1 MGRTMKVR
9 PKLAVLDVA
18 GTTLD
23 VGDVIPAALRAAFE
37 PLGETLE
44 DSDIA
49 GVRGRSKREA
59 VERLVAKLNPP
70 PEHPTSV
77 SARTW
82 DRFREELRQRL
93 PGSVHPI
100 PGAAE
105 AIAWLR
111 VEVGPVWLTS
121 GFDRETLDDLMRVA
135 GWDPPL
141 IAGTI
146 SGDDVERGRP
156 APDMIHAAMRRSGVT
171 DPRDVLVAGD
181 TEADLEAAAAA
192 GVAWTFGVLTGAHD
206 RAALRSHTEAE
217 IIGSIADLPAWMAG
231 RV

>member
-1 MGRTMKVR
+1 MKVR

-121 GFDRETLDDLMRVA
+121 GFDRETLDDLMRVGRLGSA
-135 GWDPPL
+135 ADRGHDL
-141 IAGTI
+141 
-146 SGDDVERGRP
+146 RGRRG
-156 APDMIHAAMRRSGVT
+156 ARSPRPGH
-171 DPRDVLVAGD
+171 DPRRD
-181 TEADLEAAAAA
+181 AAIRRY
-192 GVAWTFGVLTGAHD
+192 G
-206 RAALRSHTEAE
+206 
-217 IIGSIADLPAWMAG
+217 PP
-231 RV
+231 